1 MTPNAEHRRRQAL
14 ERYIAGDKIDDICR
28 QMSCSK
34 SWLYKWK
41 DRYRQDDPTWAQTRS
56 RRPQTQAVRTPE
68 EIELAIIRLRQALA
82 QTGDPAGAKAIQ
94 KALRQQGLEPV
105 PSPRTID
112 RILQRHGKKRRATP

>member
-56 RRPQTQAVRTPE
+56 RRPQIQAARTPP
-68 EIELAIIRLRQALA
+68 EIELAVAQLRQTLTQA
-82 QTGDPAGAKAIQ
+82 GGPAGAAAIQ
-94 KALRQQGLEPV
+94 QALRQQGLEPV

-112 RILQRHGKKRRATP
+112 RILQRNGKKRSTTS

>member
-1 MTPNAEHRRRQAL
+1 MTPNPEHRRRQAL

-28 QMSCSK
+28 EMHCAK

-56 RRPQTQAVRTPE
+56 RRPQTQAARTPQ
-68 EIELAIIRLRQALA
+68 EIEQAITRLRQALT
-82 QTGDPAGAKAIQ
+82 QTGGPAGAGAIQ
-94 KALRQQGLEPV
+94 QALRQQGLEPV

-112 RILQRHGKKRRATP
+112 RILQRHDKKGNTTP